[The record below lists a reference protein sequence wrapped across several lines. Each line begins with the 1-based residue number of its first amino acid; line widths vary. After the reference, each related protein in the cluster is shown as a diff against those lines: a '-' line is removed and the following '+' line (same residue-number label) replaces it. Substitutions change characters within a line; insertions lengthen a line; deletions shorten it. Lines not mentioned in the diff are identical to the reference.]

1 MIAHCTLK
9 QTMGSGTRRLF
20 VKTWCDVLQQSRD
33 SGLCELDEQ
42 MVERLIEGARVQLD
56 EVEQEAIESEGE

>member
-1 MIAHCTLK
+1 
-9 QTMGSGTRRLF
+9 MGSGTRRLF

>member
-1 MIAHCTLK
+1 
-9 QTMGSGTRRLF
+9 MGSGTRRLF

-42 MVERLIEGARVQLD
+42 MVERLIEGARQQLD
-56 EVEQEAIESEGE
+56 DVEQEAVESEGE